1 MKAPTTDKTI
11 LDAGV
16 TSRNDPKIK
25 EPKKMIKH
33 KMDMG

>member
-16 TSRNDPKIK
+16 TSRKDPKIK